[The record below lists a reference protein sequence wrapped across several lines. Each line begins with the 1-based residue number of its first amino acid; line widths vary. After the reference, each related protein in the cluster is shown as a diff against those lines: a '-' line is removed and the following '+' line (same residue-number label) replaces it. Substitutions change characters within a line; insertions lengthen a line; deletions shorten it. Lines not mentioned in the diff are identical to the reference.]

1 MSSFPKEYEPEKVLR
16 PFLEKKGRWKPAI
29 KAARFLGQEAYRP
42 AHRPSGKEHEPTG
55 RKLPGHWRR
64 PLAPA
69 NFGEGSLQR
78 KLIWIQPYKTA
89 GPQDEVVES

>member
-1 MSSFPKEYEPEKVLR
+1 MGSFPEEYEPEKILR

-55 RKLPGHWRR
+55 RKLQAIG
-64 PLAPA
+64 
-69 NFGEGSLQR
+69 
-78 KLIWIQPYKTA
+78 A
-89 GPQDEVVES
+89 GKPSGKRTCSES